1 MNQEIIILIKII
13 LIDLVLSADN
23 AIVIGMTASQFNDQI
38 RKKVLIYGTIAAV
51 VCRIVFAGATAFLL
65 KIHGIKTFGALLLLW
80 VVYKLYVDIIK
91 PNEEGNGGKVQL
103 DEKKK
108 NTFSAA
114 VITILVADIS
124 LSLDNVIA
132 VAGAAGNHYGMLVFG
147 LVLSIVLM
155 ATMANFISLYVK
167 KYKWIGWLG
176 LAAILWV
183 VGDLLYQDFRFF
195 IVEEI
200 F

>member
-1 MNQEIIILIKII
+1 MNEEIIILIKII

-91 PNEEGNGGKVQL
+91 PNEEGNEGKVQL

-114 VITILVADIS
+114 VITILIADIS

-132 VAGAAGNHYGMLVFG
+132 VAGAAGNHYAMLVFG
-147 LVLSIVLM
+147 LVLSIILM

-183 VGDLLYQDFRFF
+183 VGDLLYQDYKYFF
-195 IVEEI
+195 I
-200 F
+200 

>member
-1 MNQEIIILIKII
+1 MNEEIIILIKII

-51 VCRIVFAGATAFLL
+51 ICRIVFAGATAFLL

-91 PNEEGNGGKVQL
+91 PNEESNEGKIQL

-147 LVLSIVLM
+147 LGLSIVLM

-183 VGDLLYQDFRFF
+183 AGDLLYQDYKYFF
-195 IVEEI
+195 I
-200 F
+200 

>member
-1 MNQEIIILIKII
+1 MNEEIIILIKII

-91 PNEEGNGGKVQL
+91 PNERGNEGKVQL

-114 VITILVADIS
+114 VITILIADIS

-183 VGDLLYQDFRFF
+183 VGDLLYQDYKYFF
-195 IVEEI
+195 I
-200 F
+200 

>member
-51 VCRIVFAGATAFLL
+51 ICRIVFAGATAFLL

-91 PNEEGNGGKVQL
+91 PNEESNEGKIQL

-147 LVLSIVLM
+147 LGLSIVLM

-183 VGDLLYQDFRFF
+183 VGDLLYQDYKYFF
-195 IVEEI
+195 N
-200 F
+200 

>member
-1 MNQEIIILIKII
+1 MNQEIVILIKII

-51 VCRIVFAGATAFLL
+51 ICRIVFAGATAFLL

-91 PNEEGNGGKVQL
+91 PNEEGNEGKVQL

-183 VGDLLYQDFRFF
+183 VGDLLYQDYKYFF
-195 IVEEI
+195 I
-200 F
+200 

>member
-1 MNQEIIILIKII
+1 MNEEIIILIKII

-51 VCRIVFAGATAFLL
+51 ICRIVFAGATAFLL

-91 PNEEGNGGKVQL
+91 PNEESNEGKIQL

-147 LVLSIVLM
+147 LGLSIVLM

-183 VGDLLYQDFRFF
+183 VGDLLYQDYKYFF
-195 IVEEI
+195 I
-200 F
+200 

>member
-1 MNQEIIILIKII
+1 MNEEIIILIKII

-91 PNEEGNGGKVQL
+91 PNEEGNEGNVQL

-183 VGDLLYQDFRFF
+183 VGDLLYQDYKYFF
-195 IVEEI
+195 I
-200 F
+200 

>member
-183 VGDLLYQDFRFF
+183 VGDLLYQDYKYFF
-195 IVEEI
+195 N
-200 F
+200 

>member
-1 MNQEIIILIKII
+1 MNQEIVILIKII

-51 VCRIVFAGATAFLL
+51 ICRIVFAGATAFLL

-80 VVYKLYVDIIK
+80 VVYKLYIDIIK
-91 PNEEGNGGKVQL
+91 PNEDGNEGKVQL

-183 VGDLLYQDFRFF
+183 VGDLLYQDYKYFF
-195 IVEEI
+195 I
-200 F
+200 

>member
-1 MNQEIIILIKII
+1 MNQEIVILIKII

-183 VGDLLYQDFRFF
+183 VGDLLYQDYKYFF
-195 IVEEI
+195 I
-200 F
+200 

>member
-1 MNQEIIILIKII
+1 MNEEVIILIKII

-51 VCRIVFAGATAFLL
+51 VCRIIFAGATAFLL

-91 PNEEGNGGKVQL
+91 PNERGNEGKVQL

-183 VGDLLYQDFRFF
+183 VGDLLYQDYKYFF
-195 IVEEI
+195 N
-200 F
+200 

>member
-1 MNQEIIILIKII
+1 MNEEIIILIKII

-91 PNEEGNGGKVQL
+91 PNEGGNEGKVQL

-183 VGDLLYQDFRFF
+183 VGDLLYQDYKYFF
-195 IVEEI
+195 I
-200 F
+200 

>member
-1 MNQEIIILIKII
+1 MNEEIIILIKII

-23 AIVIGMTASQFNDQI
+23 ALVIGMTASQFNDQI

-51 VCRIVFAGATAFLL
+51 ICRIVFAGATAFLL

-91 PNEEGNGGKVQL
+91 PNERGNEGKVQL

-183 VGDLLYQDFRFF
+183 VGDLLYQDYKYFF
-195 IVEEI
+195 I
-200 F
+200 

>member
-1 MNQEIIILIKII
+1 MNEEIIILIKII

-51 VCRIVFAGATAFLL
+51 ICRIVFAGATAFLL

-80 VVYKLYVDIIK
+80 VVYKLYIDIIK
-91 PNEEGNGGKVQL
+91 PNEDDNEGKVQL

-183 VGDLLYQDFRFF
+183 AGDLLYQDYKYFF
-195 IVEEI
+195 N
-200 F
+200 

>member
-1 MNQEIIILIKII
+1 MNQEIVILIKII

-51 VCRIVFAGATAFLL
+51 ICRIVFAGATAFLL

-183 VGDLLYQDFRFF
+183 VGDLLYQDYKYFF
-195 IVEEI
+195 I
-200 F
+200 

>member
-1 MNQEIIILIKII
+1 MSEEIIILIKII

-23 AIVIGMTASQFNDQI
+23 AIVIGMTASQFNDKI

-51 VCRIVFAGATAFLL
+51 VCRIIFAGATAFLL

-91 PNEEGNGGKVQL
+91 PNEEGNEGQVQL

-183 VGDLLYQDFRFF
+183 VGDLLYQDYKYFF
-195 IVEEI
+195 I
-200 F
+200 

>member
-1 MNQEIIILIKII
+1 MNDEIIILIKII

-91 PNEEGNGGKVQL
+91 PNEGGNEGQVQL

-183 VGDLLYQDFRFF
+183 VGDLLYQDYKYFF
-195 IVEEI
+195 I
-200 F
+200 

>member
-51 VCRIVFAGATAFLL
+51 ICRIVFAGATAFLL

-91 PNEEGNGGKVQL
+91 PNEEGNEGKVQL

-183 VGDLLYQDFRFF
+183 VGDLLYQDYKYFF
-195 IVEEI
+195 I
-200 F
+200 

>member
-91 PNEEGNGGKVQL
+91 PNEGGNEGKVQL

-183 VGDLLYQDFRFF
+183 VGDLLYQDYKYFF
-195 IVEEI
+195 N
-200 F
+200 

>member
-1 MNQEIIILIKII
+1 MNEEIIILIKII

-51 VCRIVFAGATAFLL
+51 VCRIVFDGATAFLL

-183 VGDLLYQDFRFF
+183 VGDLLYQDYKYFF
-195 IVEEI
+195 I
-200 F
+200 

>member
-1 MNQEIIILIKII
+1 MNEEIIILIKII

-91 PNEEGNGGKVQL
+91 PNEGGNEGQVQL

-183 VGDLLYQDFRFF
+183 VGDLLYQDYKYFF
-195 IVEEI
+195 I
-200 F
+200 

>member
-1 MNQEIIILIKII
+1 MNEEIIILIKII

-51 VCRIVFAGATAFLL
+51 ICRIVFAGATAFLL

-91 PNEEGNGGKVQL
+91 PNEESNEGKIQL

-183 VGDLLYQDFRFF
+183 AGDLLYQDYKYFF
-195 IVEEI
+195 I
-200 F
+200 

>member
-1 MNQEIIILIKII
+1 MSEEIIILIKII

-91 PNEEGNGGKVQL
+91 PNEESNEGKVQL

-183 VGDLLYQDFRFF
+183 VGDLLYQDYKYFF
-195 IVEEI
+195 N
-200 F
+200 

>member
-1 MNQEIIILIKII
+1 MNEEVIILIKII

-91 PNEEGNGGKVQL
+91 PNEEGNEGQVQL

-183 VGDLLYQDFRFF
+183 VGDLLYQDYKYFF
-195 IVEEI
+195 I
-200 F
+200 

>member
-1 MNQEIIILIKII
+1 MNEEVIILIKII

-51 VCRIVFAGATAFLL
+51 ICRIVFAGATAFLL

-91 PNEEGNGGKVQL
+91 PNEEGNEGQVQL

-183 VGDLLYQDFRFF
+183 VGDLLYQDYKYFF
-195 IVEEI
+195 N
-200 F
+200 

>member
-51 VCRIVFAGATAFLL
+51 ICRIVFAGATAFLL

-91 PNEEGNGGKVQL
+91 PNEEGNEGKVQL

-183 VGDLLYQDFRFF
+183 AGDLLYQDYKYFF
-195 IVEEI
+195 I
-200 F
+200 

>member
-51 VCRIVFAGATAFLL
+51 ICRIVFAGATAFLL

-91 PNEEGNGGKVQL
+91 PNEEGNEGKVQL

-183 VGDLLYQDFRFF
+183 VGDLLYQDYKYFF
-195 IVEEI
+195 N
-200 F
+200 

>member
-91 PNEEGNGGKVQL
+91 PNEGGNEGKVQL

-176 LAAILWV
+176 LAAILWF
-183 VGDLLYQDFRFF
+183 VGDLLYQDYKYFF
-195 IVEEI
+195 I
-200 F
+200 

>member
-1 MNQEIIILIKII
+1 MNQEIVILIKII

-51 VCRIVFAGATAFLL
+51 ICRIVFAGATAFLL

-91 PNEEGNGGKVQL
+91 PNEEGNEGQVQL

-183 VGDLLYQDFRFF
+183 VGDLLYQDYKYFF
-195 IVEEI
+195 N
-200 F
+200 

>member
-1 MNQEIIILIKII
+1 MNEEVIILIKII

-91 PNEEGNGGKVQL
+91 PNEGGNEGKVQL

-183 VGDLLYQDFRFF
+183 VGDLLYQDYKYFF
-195 IVEEI
+195 N
-200 F
+200 

>member
-1 MNQEIIILIKII
+1 MNEEIIILIKII

-51 VCRIVFAGATAFLL
+51 ICRIVFAGATAFLL

-91 PNEEGNGGKVQL
+91 PNEESNEGKIQL
-103 DEKKK
+103 DEKKR

-183 VGDLLYQDFRFF
+183 VGDLLYQDYKYFF
-195 IVEEI
+195 N
-200 F
+200 

>member
-1 MNQEIIILIKII
+1 MNEEVIILIKII

-51 VCRIVFAGATAFLL
+51 ICRIIFAGATAFLL

-183 VGDLLYQDFRFF
+183 VGDLLYQDYKYFF
-195 IVEEI
+195 I
-200 F
+200 

>member
-1 MNQEIIILIKII
+1 MNEEIIILIKII

-51 VCRIVFAGATAFLL
+51 ICRIVFAGATAFLL

-80 VVYKLYVDIIK
+80 VVYKLYIDIIK
-91 PNEEGNGGKVQL
+91 PNEDGNEGNVQL

-183 VGDLLYQDFRFF
+183 VGDLLYQDYKYFF
-195 IVEEI
+195 I
-200 F
+200 